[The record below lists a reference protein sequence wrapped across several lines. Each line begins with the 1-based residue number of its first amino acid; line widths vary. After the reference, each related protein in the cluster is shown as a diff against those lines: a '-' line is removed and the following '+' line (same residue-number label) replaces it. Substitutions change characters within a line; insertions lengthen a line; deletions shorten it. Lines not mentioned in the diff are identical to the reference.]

1 MKIRIKIP
9 SLLTLIVIIILTA
22 IILSLFL
29 KLPFT
34 RNISRND
41 AGTTILLS
49 TFFLTILKG
58 MPVSV
63 SLGLSSLLTA
73 FYLRLPAMVIFQRIS
88 AGINSFSLIAI
99 PFFILAGQ
107 IMADGGIAQKI
118 VEFSNILVGRI
129 RGGLAMVN
137 IVASMFFGGVSG
149 SSVADTSSIGAL
161 LIPMMVKEGY
171 DREFSVAVTIT
182 SSTQGIII
190 PPSHNM
196 IIYSLAAGGVSI
208 GALFMAGY
216 IPGIMVG
223 IAQMIVAYIISKK
236 RNYPVAG
243 KVGFKEA
250 LKITR
255 DSILGLLV
263 GLIIILGIILGIFTA
278 TEASVVAAVYA
289 LIITM
294 FVYKTMGLKKL
305 IEVFK
310 SASITI
316 AMVLFLI
323 ANASAFGYLMAYLR
337 IPTTIAQALLSVTTN
352 KYLLMLLING
362 VLLLLGMIMDM
373 APLILIVTPILLP
386 IVTKFGWSPIQ
397 FGIILMLN
405 LSIGLCTPP
414 VGNTLFVG
422 CAVGKTTIEK
432 TVKAMWPF
440 YIAMIIILLLVTYI
454 PWFTMF
460 LGSIFER

>member
-1 MKIRIKIP
+1 MKLRIRIPTI
-9 SLLTLIVIIILTA
+9 LTLILMVVLTA
-22 IILSLFL
+22 VILSFFL
-29 KLPFT
+29 KLPFVA
-34 RNISRND
+34 NVSRNA

-49 TFFLTILKG
+49 TFFLTIVIG
-58 MPVSV
+58 MPISI

-73 FYLRLPAMVIFQRIS
+73 LYLRIPAMIVFQRIS

-118 VEFSNILVGRI
+118 VEFSNILVGRVK
-129 RGGLAMVN
+129 GGLAMVN

-223 IAQMIVAYIISKK
+223 VAQMIVAYIIAKK
-236 RNYPVAG
+236 HNYPTAG

-263 GLIIILGIILGIFTA
+263 GLIIILGIIFGIFTA

-289 LIITM
+289 LIITI
-294 FVYKTMGLKKL
+294 FVYKTMGFRKL
-305 IEVFK
+305 VNVFK
-310 SASITI
+310 NASITI

-337 IPTTIAQALLSVTTN
+337 IPGLIAQSLLGITSN

-386 IVTKFGWSPIQ
+386 IVTKLGWSPIQ

-440 YIAMIIILLLVTYI
+440 YISMIIILILVTYV

-460 LGSIFER
+460 LGSIFAK